1 MDPNIIIA
9 SILIFI
15 GAFIQTTTGFGM
27 AIVVSPVL
35 ILIAPDFIPGPM
47 IIVGLFLSSINAIK
61 YRDHISLVRLKSA
74 FVGLL
79 PGIISGGLLL
89 YFIDVTKFSLFIG
102 IVVLLA
108 VIVSLLPMKIDETPR
123 RLVSAGFLSGFLG
136 MSSGIGG
143 PPLALLWQHQA
154 AMLVRAN
161 LAAFFVISS
170 IISLIIQIPIGYM
183 SMKHLYLSLPLL
195 PASYFGGRLAI
206 IFVERI
212 PQHMVRALSLGLCS
226 IAALGTIYSSIIRM

>member
-136 MSSGIGG
+136 MSSGVGG

>member
-1 MDPNIIIA
+1 M
-9 SILIFI
+9 
-15 GAFIQTTTGFGM
+15 
-27 AIVVSPVL
+27 
-35 ILIAPDFIPGPM
+35 
-47 IIVGLFLSSINAIK
+47 
-61 YRDHISLVRLKSA
+61 
-74 FVGLL
+74 
-79 PGIISGGLLL
+79 
-89 YFIDVTKFSLFIG
+89 TKFSLFIG

-108 VIVSLLPMKIDETPR
+108 VIVSLLPMKIDETPK

-183 SMKHLYLSLPLL
+183 SMKHLYLSLP
-195 PASYFGGRLAI
+195 ASYFGGRLAI